1 MKRIAVPYDIK
12 PRETMSDE
20 EAERELL
27 RLCDASSLSRKEISG
42 ELFFPIVGRVF
53 RSVIDADFRL
63 PKDAPPSM
71 FAAEEGFLTV
81 LTILYSTFRFCYSDV
96 AVDWNVEGEYVSL
109 RLIGKRKTP
118 LSHTVFSPTAER
130 RISAIARASGI
141 ALAVSTHETDCKVCV
156 VLPRMRAIPVST
168 YSASE
173 DLIFKCVERALMLLP
188 FLRK

>member
-1 MKRIAVPYDIK
+1 MKIVVPYDLK
-12 PRETMSDE
+12 LCETMSEE
-20 EAERELL
+20 EAEKELL

-42 ELFFPIVGRVF
+42 EQFFSVVGRIF
-53 RSVIDADFRL
+53 RSVIDADFQL
-63 PKDAPPSM
+63 PKDTPPSM
-71 FAAEEGFLTV
+71 LAAEEGFLTV
-81 LTILYSTFRFCYSDV
+81 LTILYSTLRFCYSNV
-96 AVDWNVEGEYVSL
+96 TADWKAEGEYVSL

-118 LSHTVFSPTAER
+118 LTCAVFSPTAER
-130 RISAIARASGI
+130 RIAAIARASGV
-141 ALAVSTHETDCKVCV
+141 ALSVSIHETDSKVCV